1 MSTASAR
8 IVIIG
13 GGLAGLVAAWRLQ
26 QRGVKD
32 VVLFEARAHLGGRI
46 QSIDGGGG
54 VVDPALA
61 ALDRFDLGPTWFWP
75 SMQPELDRLV
85 QELGLQRFAQFDH
98 GAMLVERT
106 PHEAPLRMAGYASEP
121 ASMRLVGGA
130 GVLIAALMQRI
141 GPGCVRAGHIV
152 CRMHRADNSVE
163 LGVEGPGGELATW
176 HADHVLLALPPR
188 LANRRIA
195 FDPPLEPSLARSWRD
210 TPTWMA
216 PHAKYVAVYDTPFW
230 REQGLSGMARSGH
243 GPMVEIHDASM
254 PGSSAALFGFLGVP
268 ARVRLGVADDV
279 LLAHCR
285 AQLGRLFGEQA
296 ARPRADALKDWARD
310 PLTATED
317 DQEAFGHHA
326 AAPPTGARGG
336 VWQGCLTGIGSEWSA
351 QFAGYLAGAVDA
363 AEAGVRLL
371 LQKPPARRSPPQTRG
386 ESPCPARK
394 APASDTV
401 IDAGD
406 TVIDSRQGSSDTVN
420 LEPERRVSHCRGAR
434 SGPHRS
440 SP

>member
-1 MSTASAR
+1 MSTARAR
-8 IVIIG
+8 IIIVG

-26 QRGVKD
+26 QHGARD

-46 QSIDGGGG
+46 QAIDGGGG
-54 VVDPALA
+54 AVDAALA
-61 ALDRFDLGPTWFWP
+61 ARDRFDLGPTWFWP
-75 SMQPELDRLV
+75 RIQPELDRLV
-85 QELGLQRFAQFDH
+85 DELGLERFAQFER
-98 GAMLVERT
+98 GVMLVERA
-106 PHEAPLRMAGYASEP
+106 PNEAPLRTAGYASEP

-130 GVLIAALMQRI
+130 GALIAALMQRI
-141 GPGCVRAGHIV
+141 GPGCVRAGHTV
-152 CRMHRADNSVE
+152 YRMDRSDNSVE

-188 LANRRIA
+188 LAERRIA
-195 FDPPLEPSLARSWRD
+195 FDPPLLPVLGRSWRD

-216 PHAKYVAVYDTPFW
+216 QHAKYVAVYDTPFW
-230 REQGLSGMARSGH
+230 RERGLSGAARSGH

-254 PGSSAALFGFLGVP
+254 PGGSAGLFGFLGVP

-296 ARPRADALKDWARD
+296 ARPRVDALKDWARD

-317 DQEAFGHHA
+317 DLEAVGHHV

-336 VWQGCLTGIGSEWSA
+336 VWEGCLTGIGSEWSA

-363 AEAGVRLL
+363 AEAGVRQL
-371 LQKPPARRSPPQTRG
+371 LQNVPGLTEEPTR
-386 ESPCPARK
+386 
-394 APASDTV
+394 
-401 IDAGD
+401 
-406 TVIDSRQGSSDTVN
+406 
-420 LEPERRVSHCRGAR
+420 
-434 SGPHRS
+434 
-440 SP
+440 

>member
-8 IVIIG
+8 IVIVG

-26 QRGVKD
+26 QRGVTD

-54 VVDPALA
+54 TVDPARA

-75 SMQPELDRLV
+75 SIQPGLDRLV
-85 QELGLQRFAQFDH
+85 DELGLERFAQFDR
-98 GAMLVERT
+98 GSMLVERS

-130 GVLIAALMQRI
+130 GALIAALMQRI
-141 GPGCVRAGHIV
+141 RPGCVRAGHTV
-152 CRMHRADNSVE
+152 FRMHRADGSVE
-163 LGVEGPGGELATW
+163 LEVRGPSSELTAW

-188 LANRRIA
+188 LARHRIA
-195 FDPPLEPSLARSWRD
+195 VDPPLEPALARCWRE

-230 REQGLSGMARSGH
+230 REQGLSGAARSGH

-268 ARVRLGVADDV
+268 ASVRQGVADDV
-279 LLAHCR
+279 LRAHCR

-310 PLTATED
+310 PLTATEE
-317 DQEAFGHHA
+317 DQEAVAHHA

-351 QFAGYLAGAVDA
+351 PFAGYLAGAVDA
-363 AEAGVRLL
+363 AETGVRQV
-371 LQKPPARRSPPQTRG
+371 LQNVPGLTQARTR
-386 ESPCPARK
+386 
-394 APASDTV
+394 
-401 IDAGD
+401 
-406 TVIDSRQGSSDTVN
+406 
-420 LEPERRVSHCRGAR
+420 
-434 SGPHRS
+434 
-440 SP
+440 